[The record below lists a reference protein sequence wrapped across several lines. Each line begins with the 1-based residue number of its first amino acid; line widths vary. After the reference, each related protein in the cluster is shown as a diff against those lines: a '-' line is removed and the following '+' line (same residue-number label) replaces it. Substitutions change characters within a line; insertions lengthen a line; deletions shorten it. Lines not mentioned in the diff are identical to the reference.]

1 MNEDNNIPQ
10 IQSSEELRRELL
22 KQYWLD
28 PRENYPMPYHVL
40 EYNGV
45 PFSPLG
51 GIQAISGQKKNGKTF
66 VLTQMM
72 AAILCTGSE
81 RVEQMLPGLRMP
93 QRTLEHI
100 GHPPRVL
107 FVDTEMEKP
116 NTAKVLRRVHWLC
129 GWETD
134 TPHDQF
140 GVLWLRSVTRDETTK
155 EAAYQKRYRLIKK
168 AIDEMKPDVVFIDGV
183 RDIIGDFNDNEESSE
198 LVLDLM
204 ALAETRQMSIWL
216 TLHLNPRPKNDD
228 ESKMRGHLGT
238 ELGNKVTDTLV
249 SIKKKDAGTGEVTF
263 TVQQQDARDKDMDD
277 WKFKITDVAGNL
289 GIPRIIDNTNMEAD
303 TGEVPGDE
311 PEEIKKWIRAAE
323 DMFEWPLSKGD
334 VKRLVFEGIGK
345 QRNHAKQNAD
355 LRIALNLNLLEES
368 TIKKKGSYLLQPGQ
382 DVPF

>member
-1 MNEDNNIPQ
+1 MDRKD
-10 IQSSEELRRELL
+10 S
-22 KQYWLD
+22 KKTF
-28 PRENYPMPYHVL
+28 HVL

-107 FVDTEMEKP
+107 FVDTENEIP
-116 NTAKVLRRVHWLC
+116 NLASVLRRVHWLC
-129 GWETD
+129 GWD
-134 TPHDQF
+134 TVTQHDQF
-140 GVLWLRSVTRDETTK
+140 SEIWLRSVTRDETTK
-155 EAAYQKRYRLIKK
+155 ESACQKRYRLIKM

-183 RDIIGDFNDNEESSE
+183 RDIIGDFNDSEESSDI
-198 LVLDLM
+198 VSDLM

-216 TLHLNPRPKNDD
+216 ALHMNPRPKNDD

-249 SIKKKDAGTGEVTF
+249 SIKNNDAVTGEVTF
-263 TVQQQDARDKDMDD
+263 TVRQQDARDKDMDD

-289 GIPRIIDNTNMEAD
+289 GIPMIIENTNN
-303 TGEVPGDE
+303 
-311 PEEIKKWIRAAE
+311 EI
-323 DMFEWPLSKGD
+323 
-334 VKRLVFEGIGK
+334 
-345 QRNHAKQNAD
+345 
-355 LRIALNLNLLEES
+355 
-368 TIKKKGSYLLQPGQ
+368 
-382 DVPF
+382 